1 MGIRRMPVVEAVG
14 LDTSR
19 TSGGV
24 GHDLS
29 VTTIRLVPEPD
40 CADGAP

>member
-1 MGIRRMPVVEAVG
+1 MSLQAIHGTDD
-14 LDTSR
+14 LL
-19 TSGGV
+19 GV